1 MSQFPIKTDGYCID
15 HFTNTIKDKIGD
27 LEAEKLKNT
36 ACEIVKNCVDIY
48 SNTFGDGDVGVN
60 GKGIVTN
67 HYKEKEKE
75 IPNGTTG
82 LIYGKVQSGKTNIT
96 IATLALA
103 EANKFRCFIV
113 LTSDNTS
120 LGKQTAERFKSQL
133 DGGPIACHWEE
144 WKKDPVAFA
153 HRRVMPYIKDD
164 GVVLISTKNVHHLD
178 NLLTVLKNSGAK
190 NVPTIIFDD
199 EADNASLN
207 TNEARKSKQGNQN
220 ISDSTIFEKIGKI
233 RKEVINHIYLQ
244 ITATPQSLLLQNL
257 DHPCKPAFCAALP
270 QPGDSYMGG
279 DLFFEEESPYCSIVR
294 GEEIEELKTQN
305 GSINPGDTWNIPS
318 GLKLALCC
326 FFLGAVYKMESNKD
340 NEVKYSFL
348 AHICHKRVNHSNLGK
363 IISEFVL
370 QLDKSLRDNSETIK
384 KQEANKLLEQAYK
397 ELQKTSS
404 NLPPL
409 DNLTGKLKH
418 KLRNAIP
425 QVVNADNVDKELK
438 YNPGMNIL
446 IGGNRLARG
455 VTIEGLMVTYYG
467 RDARQ
472 KTMDTVHQ
480 HARMFGYRQGLK
492 DVTRLFLPQEILEDF
507 RAIHEA
513 DEGMR
518 QAIGD
523 DLSQIKIQPVWIGR
537 KLRATRANVLNP
549 AAIGVFTPGSAI
561 FPRDPFWKTSEVKQH
576 REALDEL
583 LSEYRGDDIY
593 HNIDIKFLLKV
604 LTHMPSRYCPGYQW
618 DDTRIQSVL
627 NAMNAK
633 GVNEGILNV
642 RRGNKGD
649 GLELKNQ
656 AIRPWK
662 GSGYAFSKWISKP
675 RELYPD
681 CPTLVIMYQKGE
693 KTNGWECPLY
703 LPTLI
708 LPKSKFAFMFNNM
721 NEGEESE

>member
-27 LEAEKLKNT
+27 LEAEKLRNT
-36 ACEIVKNCVDIY
+36 ACEIVQNCVDIY
-48 SNTFGDGDVGVN
+48 SNTFGDDDVGTN

-67 HYKEKEKE
+67 HYKEKE

-113 LTSDNTS
+113 LTSNNTT
-120 LGKQTAERFKSQL
+120 LGKQTAERFKTQL
-133 DGGPIACHWEE
+133 DGGPIVCHWEE
-144 WKKDPVAFA
+144 WKRDPVDFA
-153 HRRVMPYIKDD
+153 RSRVMPYIKDD
-164 GVVLISTKNVHHLD
+164 GVVLISTKEFHHLD
-178 NLLTVLKNSGAK
+178 NLLTVLKTSGAK

-207 TNEARKSKQGNQN
+207 TNEARQSRQGNQD
-220 ISDSTIFEKIGKI
+220 ISDSTTFEKIGNI

-279 DLFFEEESPYCSIVR
+279 DLFFKEESPYCSIVR

-318 GLKLALCC
+318 GL
-326 FFLGAVYKMESNKD
+326 
-340 NEVKYSFL
+340 
-348 AHICHKRVNHSNLGK
+348 I
-363 IISEFVL
+363 
-370 QLDKSLRDNSETIK
+370 
-384 KQEANKLLEQAYK
+384 
-397 ELQKTSS
+397 
-404 NLPPL
+404 
-409 DNLTGKLKH
+409 
-418 KLRNAIP
+418 
-425 QVVNADNVDKELK
+425 
-438 YNPGMNIL
+438 
-446 IGGNRLARG
+446 
-455 VTIEGLMVTYYG
+455 
-467 RDARQ
+467 
-472 KTMDTVHQ
+472 
-480 HARMFGYRQGLK
+480 
-492 DVTRLFLPQEILEDF
+492 FLPQEILEDF

-537 KLRATRANVLNP
+537 QLRATRSNVLNP
-549 AAIGVFTPGSAI
+549 AAIGVFTPGAAI
-561 FPRDPFWKTSEVKQH
+561 FPRNPLWKTSDIKQH
-576 REALDEL
+576 TEALDEL
-583 LSEYRGDDIY
+583 LSEYEGDDMY
-593 HNIDIKFLLKV
+593 HNIGIKFLLEV
-604 LTHMPSRYCPGYQW
+604 LTYMPSCYCPGYQW

-633 GVNEGILNV
+633 GVNQGILNV

-681 CPTLVIMYQKGE
+681 CPTLVVMYQKGE
-693 KTNGWECPLY
+693 KINGWECPLY